1 MLASQAM
8 HYETLSIR
16 LMQSEQFFENIT
28 CVSYGIFHL
37 LKLKKV
43 TGRKKRYTNCKK
55 KTKIILQQLKIAV
68 IFSQK
73 QLQFHEV
80 KVTFLFL

>member
-37 LKLKKV
+37 LKLKKLQAEKRGTQIV
-43 TGRKKRYTNCKK
+43 RKKQKLYYNN
-55 KTKIILQQLKIAV
+55 LK
-68 IFSQK
+68 
-73 QLQFHEV
+73 L
-80 KVTFLFL
+80 L